1 MRARLSAHSD
11 FLMVLVLFVSFRLM
25 ILLLFTPASFLT
37 RGYTDHIY
45 YFDMAALSDQSHFPF
60 IDYWFEYPPVFTY
73 LAIGIYRLTR
83 MVNEYFAYFSRALAL
98 ALLPFEML
106 VLTNLYRIGRRLYDM
121 AMAVRIA
128 WVYTALVLPMFF
140 WLYSFDTMVAA
151 LVLQTVYWLLVG
163 RRSASAIVLG
173 IAIAT
178 KFTPAFVLSTAWRF
192 ACNVRQA
199 VGYTVAVVI
208 VAGLIFLPFL
218 IASPTFTIASLQS
231 LMSVSSWETI
241 WALIDGNIGYGD
253 VGALPRHFDLSLASV
268 PMHNPPVVS
277 PWIAILVFGVLF
289 LFVYSRPVDRTN
301 PRHLLVFTGVILM
314 LFHLWSKGWSPQ
326 WVTLVLPFLL
336 LLYPN
341 WRGVLLS
348 LILSLASL
356 LDWPLA
362 FAMGSSL
369 IYAIGVLTRAS
380 LFVLIGVDL
389 YLELM
394 RRQTDPANA

>member
-1 MRARLSAHSD
+1 
-11 FLMVLVLFVSFRLM
+11 
-25 ILLLFTPASFLT
+25 
-37 RGYTDHIY
+37 
-45 YFDMAALSDQSHFPF
+45 
-60 IDYWFEYPPVFTY
+60 
-73 LAIGIYRLTR
+73 
-83 MVNEYFAYFSRALAL
+83 
-98 ALLPFEML
+98 
-106 VLTNLYRIGRRLYDM
+106 
-121 AMAVRIA
+121 
-128 WVYTALVLPMFF
+128 
-140 WLYSFDTMVAA
+140 
-151 LVLQTVYWLLVG
+151 
-163 RRSASAIVLG
+163 
-173 IAIAT
+173 
-178 KFTPAFVLSTAWRF
+178 
-192 ACNVRQA
+192 
-199 VGYTVAVVI
+199 VI